1 MKIVLLEDEMLALDR
16 LEKLLQTHC
25 PEHEV
30 IARLRSLAEAKNWLE
45 SKAEADLILA
55 DIQLGDGLSL
65 DFFKAENWQLPVIF
79 TTAYDEYSLEA
90 FKLNSVDY
98 LLKPIKSTELV
109 AAIQKCASRLSQNN
123 APQIDYAKLAEALA
137 QRENRYQSRLLIRY
151 GQTLKAIDIAD
162 IAYFYVDSRVVSLKG
177 FDGRELPIDQNLDE
191 LEQMLNP
198 KQFFRINRKVIV
210 NIRAIKSMH
219 AYSRSRVH
227 LSLDPATEIDSLV
240 STERSPNF
248 KKWLEGL

>member
-1 MKIVLLEDEMLALDR
+1 MKIVLLEDEMLALER
-16 LEKLLQTHC
+16 LEKMLQSHC
-25 PEHEV
+25 PEHTV
-30 IARLRSLAEAKNWLE
+30 VARLSSLAEAKKWLD
-45 SKAEADLILA
+45 SNAQADLILA

-79 TTAYDEYSLEA
+79 TTAYDDYSLQA
-90 FKLNSVDY
+90 FKLNSIDY
-98 LLKPIKSTELV
+98 LLKPIKAAELV
-109 AAIQKCASRLSQNN
+109 AAIQKFSAQLEHKIS
-123 APQIDYAKLAEALA
+123 PQIDYAQLAAALA

-151 GQTLKAIDIAD
+151 GQTLKAVDIDSV
-162 IAYFYVDSRVVSLKG
+162 AYFFVDSRVVSLKS
-177 FDGRELPIDQNLDE
+177 FDGKLLPIDQNLDE

-198 KQFFRINRKVIV
+198 KQFFRINRKVII

-227 LSLDPATEIDSLV
+227 LSLEPAMEIDSLV